1 MKNIARLLLSAGIS
15 LITVLIVSGCQ
26 TTRETLNLDT
36 NAEVHLYAGE
46 HINPDQDSRASP
58 LVIRLF
64 KLADDRQFG
73 REDFLNL
80 YENAENRLGKD
91 LLDTIVLKE
100 LAPGEHRVENLS
112 LTPEVA
118 YIGVLAEFV
127 QYQDASAVTIFPITA
142 HTSNEIHLQ
151 IEKLALKAGKPIK
164 KSRR

>member
-1 MKNIARLLLSAGIS
+1 MKNLSSHFTIGIMLLAILV
-15 LITVLIVSGCQ
+15 TTGCQ

-36 NAEVHLYAGE
+36 SAEIYLYAGDQ
-46 HINPDQDSRASP
+46 INPDQDNRASP

-80 YENAENRLGKD
+80 YENADNRLGKD

-100 LAPGEHRVENLS
+100 LAPGETRIENLD
-112 LTPEVA
+112 LTPDVA
-118 YIGVLAEFV
+118 YIGVLAEFI
-127 QYQDASAVTIFPITA
+127 QYQDASAVTILPITA

-151 IEKLALKAGKPIK
+151 IDKLAIKAGKPIK

>member
-1 MKNIARLLLSAGIS
+1 MKTFSRALLRGIT
-15 LITVLIVSGCQ
+15 LVALLTTAACQ

-36 NAEVHLYAGE
+36 TAEVHLYAGQ
-46 HINPDQDSRASP
+46 HINPDQDNRASP

-80 YENAENRLGKD
+80 YENADNRLGKD

-100 LAPGEHRVENLS
+100 LAPGETRIETLE
-112 LTPEVA
+112 LTPDVA

-151 IEKLALKAGKPIK
+151 IDKLALKSGKPEK